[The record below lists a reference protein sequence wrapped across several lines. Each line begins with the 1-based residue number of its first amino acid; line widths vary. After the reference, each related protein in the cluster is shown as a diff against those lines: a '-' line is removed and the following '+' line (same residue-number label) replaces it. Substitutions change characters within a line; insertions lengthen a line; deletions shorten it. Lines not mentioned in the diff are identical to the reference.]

1 MENTMKVTYKYK
13 NLSKTDLVCD
23 LTKFIDKYIVLQPIT
38 NYPYQTY
45 IYNDMQIFSTKHIK
59 RMVIRAF
66 GATRGV
72 IGLKQITDNIYK
84 IDRIKIYDS
93 SFGVGIGC
101 YDSKLANDVKKFKNY
116 NLDFSEVTLI
126 K

>member
-1 MENTMKVTYKYK
+1 MENIMKVTYKYK

-23 LTKFIDKYIVLQPIT
+23 LTKFIDKYIILHPIT
-38 NYPYQTY
+38 DYPYQTY
-45 IYNDMQIFSTKHIK
+45 IYNDMQIFSTKHLK

>member
-45 IYNDMQIFSTKHIK
+45 IYNDMQIFSTKH
-59 RMVIRAF
+59 
-66 GATRGV
+66 
-72 IGLKQITDNIYK
+72 LKIYK

>member
-45 IYNDMQIFSTKHIK
+45 IYNKMYFIICQ
-59 RMVIRAF
+59 
-66 GATRGV
+66 
-72 IGLKQITDNIYK
+72 L
-84 IDRIKIYDS
+84 
-93 SFGVGIGC
+93 
-101 YDSKLANDVKKFKNY
+101 
-116 NLDFSEVTLI
+116 
-126 K
+126 